1 LNEQKSD
8 LENITS
14 GENIV
19 ESIKT
24 EYHSTDEK
32 TGIQALE
39 RKIEEM
45 KPNSNE
51 KREPEYIRNGTQ
63 TLIASRSVNTG
74 TIDAYTIQENRKEED
89 FLNHVKQIAQ
99 TNTKAKHVIICD
111 QLNTHKSVSLVKYIA
126 ELENFKEDLG
136 IKGKSGILKSMASRM
151 EFLEL
156 KEHKVSFIYTP
167 KHCSW
172 LNQIENWFGLLEKK
186 VLKRGTFSST
196 EDLKNKIVAF
206 IKYYN
211 SYYAKPYIW
220 KKSAKDILNKFTN

>member
-14 GENIV
+14 EESIV
-19 ESIKT
+19 EPIKT

-39 RKIEEM
+39 RKIEKME
-45 KPNSNE
+45 PNSNE

-74 TIDAYTIQENRKEED
+74 KIDAFTIQENRKEED
-89 FLNHVKQIAQ
+89 FLNHVKQIADTDTQ
-99 TNTKAKHVIICD
+99 AKHVIICD
-111 QLNTHKSVSLVKYIA
+111 QLNTHKSESLVKFVA
-126 ELENFKEDLG
+126 ELDNIKVDLG
-136 IKGKSGILKSMASRM
+136 IKGKSGILKSMESRM

-156 KEHKVSFIYTP
+156 EEHKISFIYTP

-172 LNQIENWFGLLEKK
+172 LNQIENWFGLLERK
-186 VLKRGTFSST
+186 VIKRGTFSST
-196 EDLKNKIVAF
+196 DDLKNKIVAF

-211 SYYAKPYIW
+211 LYYAKSYIW
-220 KKSAKDILNKFTN
+220 KKSANDILKKFKT